1 MSRRRQR
8 RPRPLTTSI
17 ADRVGNLP
25 LNTQRPRRPMATCR
39 PPEVHITCSRPTLPR
54 LVAELEYVAMQRDIN
69 AELLPGSPATIALS
83 RGGNL
88 VALLVVPSE
97 AQARSLL
104 GLPTEQRDRHADAL
118 WELDRHDRVEQDE
131 CYAN

>member
-1 MSRRRQR
+1 MSRRQR
-8 RPRPLTTSI
+8 RPRPLTASI
-17 ADRVGNLP
+17 ADHIGALP
-25 LNTQRPRRPMATCR
+25 LPSEQPRRPMATCR
-39 PPEVHITCSRPTLPR
+39 PPELCTVTFPRPTLPR
-54 LVAELEYVAMQRDIN
+54 LVAELEYVAMQRDIC

-97 AQARSLL
+97 AQAHAML
-104 GLPTEQRDRHADAL
+104 GLPYEQRDRHADAL
-118 WELDRHDRVEQDE
+118 WELDRHDHVAPDD